1 MTLKQLLNVGIKKI
15 EKNDELEVEVG
26 KLLLMHYSNYTAT
39 EFYLN
44 YDKEISQEVEKRY
57 LEAIDRYVD
66 DLIPMQHILGF
77 APFFGY
83 DFIVNEHV
91 LIPRRE
97 TELLVEQA
105 LYVYDTKFS
114 GKTIDVCDI
123 GTGSGCIAVT
133 LSLEEAN
140 LNVVASDISIDALE
154 VAKKN
159 NSQLGGKVTFYQ
171 GDLLEPLK
179 GKTFDMIVSNPP
191 YIPQNEDV
199 MDLVKKNEPSVALF
213 GGDSGL
219 VFYDRILKDSVN
231 YLKPNGVILFEHAY
245 DKKDEMKA
253 LCLKYYP
260 NATIEQLKD
269 LSQKDR
275 MTIIYT

>member
-219 VFYDRILKDSVN
+219 VFYDRILKDSIN

>member
-1 MTLKQLLNVGIKKI
+1 MTYKKLMNLGIKKI
-15 EKNDELEVEVG
+15 ETNESLEIEVA
-26 KLLLMHYSNYTAT
+26 KLLLMHYSTMSPT
-39 EFYLN
+39 QFYLN
-44 YDKEISQEVEKRY
+44 FDKEVSTEVEAKY
-57 LEAIDRYVD
+57 LKAIDQYVLE
-66 DLIPMQHILGF
+66 LIPMQHILGF

-97 TELLVEQA
+97 TELLAEHA

-123 GTGSGCIAVT
+123 GTGSGCIAIT

-140 LNVVASDISIDALE
+140 MNVVASDISEEALK
-154 VAKKN
+154 VAKRN
-159 NSQLGGKVTFYQ
+159 NEALGGSVKFYQ

-179 GKTFDMIVSNPP
+179 GLKFDMIVSNPP
-191 YIPQNEDV
+191 YIPKNEDV

-219 VFYDRILKDSVN
+219 VFYDRILKESLN

-245 DKKDEMKA
+245 DKKEEMKA
-253 LCLKYYP
+253 LCLHYYKD
-260 NATIEQLKD
+260 ATIEQLKD